1 MRSRYELQHRVTR
14 SSWHRG
20 LTIYGTGNEKEFG
33 TRSFGDSYSIK
44 ATDIAKHTSYVRAV
58 SGQLGFII
66 SPLFQEFFLS
76 VWDLIDSHDRTQGV
90 VTMKNHLRIA
100 FQIVFFT
107 GLLTASALSGAQD
120 SSAQQPGSEQPG

>member
-1 MRSRYELQHRVTR
+1 LQHRVTR

-20 LTIYGTGNEKEFG
+20 LTINGSGNEEELG

-58 SGQLGFII
+58 SGQLGFIV

-76 VWDLIDSHDRTQGV
+76 VWHLVDSPIEP
-90 VTMKNHLRIA
+90 K
-100 FQIVFFT
+100 
-107 GLLTASALSGAQD
+107 
-120 SSAQQPGSEQPG
+120 E